1 MRYNAASGRPLLEI
15 EMPSLDFLCKKLLT
29 GAFLSIAAGLASAQ
43 VQVYKCGNTYSQ
55 TPCGHN
61 AEKIMVTPAYQSSG
75 QPDHQGSYTPT
86 SRTEKLRQQ
95 IRTSQNKRRLHDLQN
110 YLIPNLRRK
119 IAADTEA
126 CEKSISDRDRSK
138 IYWLKNVA
146 KQNKKEME
154 EMLNQCQKK
163 ADAMTAKLRRLE
175 EEAQSLSL
183 SK

>member
-1 MRYNAASGRPLLEI
+1 MTSSNLLHKQV
-15 EMPSLDFLCKKLLT
+15 LA
-29 GAFLSIAAGLASAQ
+29 GAFLSIAAGVTIAQ

-61 AEKIMVTPAYQSSG
+61 AEKIVVTPAYQSSG

-86 SRTEKLRQQ
+86 GRAEKLRQQ
-95 IRTSQNKRRLHDLQN
+95 VRTSQNNRRLHDLQN
-110 YLIPNLRRK
+110 HLIPNLRRK
-119 IAADTEA
+119 IAADTAA

>member
-1 MRYNAASGRPLLEI
+1 MTSSNILHKP
-15 EMPSLDFLCKKLLT
+15 FLA
-29 GAFLSIAAGLASAQ
+29 GAFLSIFAGVTIAQ

-61 AEKIMVTPAYQSSG
+61 AEKIVVTPAYQSP
-75 QPDHQGSYTPT
+75 QQTDHQDSYTPT
-86 SRTEKLRQQ
+86 SRTEKLHQQ
-95 IRTSQNKRRLHDLQN
+95 IRASQDKRRLHDLQN
-110 YLIPNLRRK
+110 HLIPNLRRK